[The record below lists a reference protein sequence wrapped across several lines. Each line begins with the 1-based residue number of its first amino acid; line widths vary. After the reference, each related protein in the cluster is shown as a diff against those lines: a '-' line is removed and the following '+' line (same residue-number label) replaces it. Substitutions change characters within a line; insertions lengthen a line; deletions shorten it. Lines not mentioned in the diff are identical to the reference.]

1 MYTAGEI
8 AGIVGG
14 EVRGNSSLKVE
25 NFLHDSRRV
34 LIPSHSA
41 FLSFTGQA
49 HDGHRYVQ
57 DLSKK
62 GVETFIVERFV
73 ELEEENSCQIKVA
86 DVLGA
91 LQELAAHHRGRFDI
105 PVVGIT
111 GSNGKTIVKEWA
123 FQLLHTDLN
132 IVRNPRSWNSQVG
145 VPLSVLQIRAEH
157 DVAIFEAG
165 ISTNGEMERLQRVIQ
180 PTIGV
185 FTNIGDAHASGFDSQ
200 QEKIEEKL
208 KLFSDVGKLIYHKQN
223 GVLSEHIEVFGKQNP
238 QVELLSWTF
247 DEVTDA
253 EFHFDKSIFA
263 YRDEAGA
270 ENSAHALAIC
280 HSLSDHHS
288 KREYALMELTPIDM
302 RLNHRTGVNNCSLI
316 CDYYNSDLRSL
327 EVALDWMEMSHGA
340 RSKTVVLSDI
350 LQSDLKGEQLYAE
363 IGQMLSEHGVDRL
376 IGIGQDISANRA
388 QFEGMS
394 TSFFLSTDEFL
405 AKTSIFE
412 FDGETI
418 LLKGAR
424 PFRFERIERF
434 LEEQVHS
441 THLEIDLNA
450 MLQNLNHYRA
460 MLKPSTKL
468 MAMVK
473 ALSYGSGGHEVA
485 RFLEFNGV
493 DYLAVAYADEGIQL
507 RKDGVSKPIMVM
519 NPEAAAFPSMLE
531 YSLEP
536 EIYSLELL
544 QALTLEAESFGA
556 PSVGIHI
563 ELNTGMNRLGFDEVS
578 IPQLREYL
586 ANDSTLVVKSVF
598 SHLTSS
604 DMPGHDQY
612 TLEQI
617 QKFDQLYD
625 DLCAG
630 MTPRP
635 LKHIANS
642 AGILR
647 FPGSQYDMV
656 RLGLGLYG
664 IDPSE
669 SINDELQVV
678 GTLKCRISQLRRVK
692 AGDPIGYA
700 RNSVSEE
707 DRDIAVVAIGYADGL
722 NRLLSCGQGYFLI
735 NGAKAPIVGNICMD
749 MTMCDVTGIQCA
761 VGDQV
766 IVFGEDPDIIEMA
779 KMLETIPYEILT
791 SVSHRVKRV
800 FTQE

>member
-1 MYTAGEI
+1 VLEA
-8 AGIVGG
+8 
-14 EVRGNSSLKVE
+14 
-25 NFLHDSRRV
+25 LH
-34 LIPSHSA
+34 H
-41 FLSFTGQA
+41 
-49 HDGHRYVQ
+49 
-57 DLSKK
+57 
-62 GVETFIVERFV
+62 
-73 ELEEENSCQIKVA
+73 
-86 DVLGA
+86 
-91 LQELAAHHRGRFDI
+91 LAAHHRRQFDI

-123 FQLLHTDLN
+123 YQLLHTDLN

-145 VPLSVLQIRAEH
+145 LPLSVLQIRPEH
-157 DVAIFEAG
+157 EAAIFEAG
-165 ISTNGEMERLQRVIQ
+165 ISTTGEMERLQKVIQ

-185 FTNIGDAHASGFDSQ
+185 FTNIGDAHASGFSSQ
-200 QEKIEEKL
+200 EEKIREKL
-208 KLFSDVGKLIYHKQN
+208 KLFEHVGKLIYHKED
-223 GVLSEHIEVFGKQNP
+223 GTLTEHIEAFVSQRDITA
-238 QVELLSWTF
+238 LSWTF
-247 DEVTDA
+247 DRDAEA
-253 EFHFDKSIFA
+253 EFHFDKSVFA

-280 HSLSDHHS
+280 HSLAEFHS
-288 KREYALMELTPIDM
+288 KREYGLMELTPIDM

-327 EVALDWMEMSHGA
+327 EVALDWMEMSHGS

-350 LQSDLKGEQLYAE
+350 LQSDLKGEHLYGR
-363 IGQMLSEHGVDRL
+363 IRQMLTEHGVDRL

-388 QFEGMS
+388 QFDGMS

-412 FDGETI
+412 FDAETI

-450 MLQNLNHYRA
+450 MLHNLNHYRA
-460 MLKPSTKL
+460 MLKPNTKL

-536 EIYSLELL
+536 EIYSLGLL
-544 QALTLEAESFGA
+544 HALTLEAESFGA
-556 PSVGIHI
+556 TSIGIHI
-563 ELNTGMNRLGFDEVS
+563 ELNTGMNRLGFDEDS

-586 ANDSTLVVKSVF
+586 TNDSSLVVKSVF

-612 TLEQI
+612 TLDQIEQ
-617 QKFDQLYD
+617 FDKLYD
-625 DLCAG
+625 ALCEG
-630 MTPRP
+630 MTMKP

-647 FPGSQYDMV
+647 FPQSQYDMV

-669 SINDELQVV
+669 SINTELQVV
-678 GTLKCRISQLRRVK
+678 GTLKSRISQLRRVK

-700 RNSVSEE
+700 RNSVTEK

-722 NRLLSCGQGYFLI
+722 NRLLSCGKGYFVI
-735 NGAKAPIVGNICMD
+735 NGKRAPIVGNICMD
-749 MTMCDVTGIQCA
+749 MTMCDVTGIPCSA
-761 VGDQV
+761 GDEV
-766 IVFGEDPDIIEMA
+766 IVFGDDPDITEMA
-779 KMLETIPYEILT
+779 RTLDTIPYEILT

>member
-1 MYTAGEI
+1 VYTAGEI
-8 AGIVGG
+8 AAIVGG
-14 EVRGNSSLKVE
+14 EVRGDSSLKVE
-25 NFLHDSRRV
+25 HFLHDSRRV
-34 LIPSHSA
+34 LIPADSA
-41 FLSFTGQA
+41 FLAFSGQA
-49 HDGHRYVQ
+49 HDGHRYVK
-57 DLSKK
+57 DLSRK
-62 GVETFIVERFV
+62 GVGTFIVLRFV
-73 ELEEENSCQIKVA
+73 ELEEENTCQIKVQN
-86 DVLGA
+86 VLEA
-91 LQELAAHHRGRFDI
+91 LHQLAAHHRQQFDI

-123 FQLLHTDLN
+123 YQLLHTDLN

-145 VPLSVLQIRAEH
+145 VPLSVLQIRPEH
-157 DVAIFEAG
+157 QVAIFEAG
-165 ISTNGEMERLQRVIQ
+165 ISTTGEMERLQKVIQ

-185 FTNIGDAHASGFDSQ
+185 FTNIGDAHASGFSSQ
-200 QEKIEEKL
+200 EEKIREKL
-208 KLFSDVGKLIYHKQN
+208 KLFEHVGKIIYHKQD
-223 GVLSEHIEVFGKQNP
+223 GTLTEHIEAFVAQHSEITP
-238 QVELLSWTF
+238 LSWTF
-247 DEVTDA
+247 DRDTKA
-253 EFHFDKSIFA
+253 EYHFDKSIFA

-280 HSLSDHHS
+280 HSLAEFHS
-288 KREYALMELTPIDM
+288 KREYGLMELTPIDM
-302 RLNHRTGVNNCSLI
+302 RLNHRTGVNNCSLV

-350 LQSDLKGEQLYAE
+350 LQSDLKGEHLYGR
-363 IGQMLSEHGVDRL
+363 IRQMLAEHGVDRL
-376 IGIGQDISANRA
+376 IGIGQDISANRT

-412 FDGETI
+412 FDAETI

-450 MLQNLNHYRA
+450 MLHNLNHYRA
-460 MLKPSTKL
+460 MLKPNTKL

-485 RFLEFNGV
+485 RFLQFNGV

-544 QALTLEAESFGA
+544 HALTLEAESFGA
-556 PSVGIHI
+556 PSIGIHI
-563 ELNTGMNRLGFDEVS
+563 ELNTGMNRLGFDEDS

-586 ANDSTLVVKSVF
+586 TNDSMLVVKSVF

-604 DMPGHDQY
+604 DMPGHDRY

-617 QKFDQLYD
+617 EQFDKLYD
-625 DLCAG
+625 TLCEG
-630 MTPRP
+630 MTTKP

-647 FPGSQYDMV
+647 FPQSQYDMV

-669 SINDELQVV
+669 SINNKLQVV
-678 GTLKCRISQLRRVK
+678 GTLKSRISQLRRVK

-700 RNSVSEE
+700 RNSVAEK

-722 NRLLSCGQGYFLI
+722 NRLLSCGKGYFVI
-735 NGAKAPIVGNICMD
+735 NGKRAPIVGNICMD
-749 MTMCDVTGIQCA
+749 MTMCDVTGIPCSA
-761 VGDQV
+761 GDEV
-766 IVFGEDPDIIEMA
+766 IVFGDDPDITEMA
-779 KMLETIPYEILT
+779 KALDTIPYEILT